1 MATTQLRGSQILD
14 GTITSNDIDDSL
26 EKEFTKV
33 RTTVDDSTPAF
44 LSSKIS
50 AGSGIS
56 LSVSGVSGSNQTLL
70 ITSTGATGPQG
81 PQGLQGEQGIQGP
94 TGPQGL
100 QGAQGP
106 QGTTGL
112 TGDTGA
118 TGPTGAQGVQ
128 GVAGP
133 QGLAGLTGDTGAT
146 GPTGSQG
153 TQGIKGDTGAAGAQ
167 GLQGAQGDIGPT
179 GPTGAQGAQGVAGPA
194 GPAGSQGPQGIKG
207 DTGIAGPQGAMG
219 DTGPTGPTGA
229 QGAVGTQGPQGL
241 QGIQGQQGLQGSQGP
256 QGLQGD
262 SFFTSPSAG
271 ISSTTG
277 SLVVVNNLTVS
288 GSTFVGNASTDR
300 LFVTASSFLSQ
311 TLTLEKA
318 GSTTLGASQLYIN
331 GATSNRIDFTGTG
344 LGAPSVSRSAG
355 TKLVLWP
362 GTVGSTVDYALG
374 MDSSTFWFSLGNSSD
389 SFKWYAGTTNIA
401 TINGSGLFSAAGN
414 ISSTDGSNSTVMQN
428 NGAVEITSTTGVALI
443 DFKTSVAEDYDCRII
458 QNSNGL
464 QFETGGQGAAA
475 VGLTID
481 SSRNVTIGGDLRVNG
496 NDIQDSTGTT
506 RLSLGTANGVT
517 GVWINGDLRIGSNG
531 IFDGGGTERITLPGS
546 LSNTVTF
553 TDATVLTSLG
563 TFNATTATG
572 TTLVVTSTGTIRRTS
587 SSAKYKKD
595 IENISPA
602 LVGNAIENLRP
613 VWYRSKNPEGDDKPE
628 WSHIGLIAEEV
639 HTVEPR
645 LVRYRT
651 VSVTKDEE
659 GNRIETPLVIP
670 EPEDVDYARL
680 SVLLLAEVKAQKEL
694 IAQLTQRIITLEQK

>member
-1 MATTQLRGSQILD
+1 MATTQFRGTQILD
-14 GTITSNDIDDSL
+14 GTITAADIEDAL

-33 RTTVDDSTPAF
+33 RVSADDSSPNF
-44 LSSKIS
+44 LSSKVS
-50 AGSGIS
+50 AGDGIS
-56 LSVSGVSGSNQTLL
+56 LSVTGVSGSNQSLL
-70 ITSTGATGPQG
+70 ISSTVAAGPTGPTGPTGATGATGSAGSQGPTGPIGATGSIGSQGPTGPTGATGATGSAGSQGPTGPTGATGTTGLTGATGPTGAAGPTG
-81 PQGLQGEQGIQGP
+81 PQGVQGIQGIQGP
-94 TGPQGL
+94 TGPTGD
-100 QGAQGP
+100 A
-106 QGTTGL
+106 GTTGS
-112 TGDTGA
+112 
-118 TGPTGAQGVQ
+118 
-128 GVAGP
+128 
-133 QGLAGLTGDTGAT
+133 TGAT

-153 TQGIKGDTGAAGAQ
+153 VQ
-167 GLQGAQGDIGPT
+167 GPT
-179 GPTGAQGAQGVAGPA
+179 GPTGAAGA
-194 GPAGSQGPQGIKG
+194 
-207 DTGIAGPQGAMG
+207 
-219 DTGPTGPTGA
+219 TGA
-229 QGAVGTQGPQGL
+229 TGLLSNGTVTGATPYWNGTAWITGSANIYNNGGNVGIG
-241 QGIQGQQGLQGSQGP
+241 
-256 QGLQGD
+256 
-262 SFFTSPSAG
+262 TSTPSAKLDING
-271 ISSTTG
+271 TAVISG
-277 SLVVVNNLTVS
+277 SLELK
-288 GSTFVGNASTDR
+288 
-300 LFVTASSFLSQ
+300 
-311 TLTLEKA
+311 KA
-318 GSTTLGASQLYIN
+318 GSTTLGASQLYLN
-331 GATSNRIDFTGTG
+331 GATSNRIDFIGTG

-355 TKLVLWP
+355 TKIILWP
-362 GTVGSTVDYALG
+362 GTVGATTDYAFG
-374 MDSSTFWFSLGNSSD
+374 IDSSTIWYSVPNSSD
-389 SFKWYAGTTNIA
+389 SFKWYSGTTNVA
-401 TINGSGLFSAAGN
+401 TISGVGLFSAAGN

-475 VGLTID
+475 VGLAID

-680 SVLLLAEVKAQKEL
+680 SVLLLAELQTQRET
-694 IAQLTQRIITLEQK
+694 IAQLVQRIEALEGN